1 MRHMNSET
9 LTNGAMSLSEGH
21 EGLSENDWQI
31 SATARVNGTVVRLRH
46 ACAKLVDVNTYLKR
60 LMQRTHAAA
69 R

>member
-1 MRHMNSET
+1 
-9 LTNGAMSLSEGH
+9 MSLSEGH